1 MVRKQERTPRKSS
14 RKPASDRAA
23 TPVVEREEARAAL
36 AARIQRIAE
45 REMDAVE
52 RVLDALGPSGQAE
65 ADRCARTLAGIA
77 RTLREITALNQPEGA
92 MAAHEADDDTIPVD
106 LDELRCALARELDAL
121 IEARVGTENSGSVG
135 TDTQQEPRNT

>member
-65 ADRCARTLAGIA
+65 ADRCARALAGIA
-77 RTLREITALNQPEGA
+77 RTLREITALNQPESA

-135 TDTQQEPRNT
+135 PDTQQEPRNA